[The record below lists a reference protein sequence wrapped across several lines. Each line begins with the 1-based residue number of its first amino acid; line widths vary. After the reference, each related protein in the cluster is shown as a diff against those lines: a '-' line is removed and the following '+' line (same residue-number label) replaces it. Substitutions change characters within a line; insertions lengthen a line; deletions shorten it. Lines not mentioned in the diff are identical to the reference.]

1 MLCPFYY
8 TKKPT
13 VIGGLDTQCVADVLE
28 QDRAAPETISVAAL
42 CVEAEGVMDIAML
55 VLSGMQAGAAEP
67 IALLD
72 IAQTG
77 EVVAHNPQDI
87 RVDRVVR

>member
-1 MLCPFYY
+1 MSFLLY
-8 TKKPT
+8 KKPI

-28 QDRAAPETISVAAL
+28 QDRAASEAIPVAAAD
-42 CVEAEGVMDIAML
+42 VEAEGVMDIPML
-55 VLSGMQAGAAEP
+55 VLCRMQAGAAEP

-77 EVVAHNPQDI
+77 KVVAHNPQDI
-87 RVDRVVR
+87 RVDRVV